1 MCKVYDRK
9 RLMIDILAA
18 REGFNRRDITNV
30 CLIRSEHN
38 IADAMTKF
46 SSNRALHS
54 LLKSH
59 RVDHQVEQYVVDPLP
74 YEK

>member
-1 MCKVYDRK
+1 
-9 RLMIDILAA
+9 MIDVSAA

-38 IADAMTKF
+38 IADAMTKIK
-46 SSNRALHS
+46 SNRALHS
-54 LLKSH
+54 PLKSH
-59 RVDHQVEQYVVDPLP
+59 SVDHPAEQYVVDPLP